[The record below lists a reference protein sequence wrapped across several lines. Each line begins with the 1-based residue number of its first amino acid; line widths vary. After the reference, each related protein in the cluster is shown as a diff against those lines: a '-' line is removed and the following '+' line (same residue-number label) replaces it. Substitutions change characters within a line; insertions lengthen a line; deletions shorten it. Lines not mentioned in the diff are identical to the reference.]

1 MEQMDIIKDFLV
13 KNVISDG
20 DKIDLGYE
28 DSLIET
34 GIIDSLAIVKIIAF
48 LEGEFKIIIGDDD
61 ILAENFESIKSMSVF
76 IDMRKSN

>member
-1 MEQMDIIKDFLV
+1 MDIIKDFLV